1 MNKSIKLNLGCGQNS
16 KPGYV
21 NVDKYGQ
28 PDIRHDLETFPW
40 PWEDNTV
47 SEIVLNHVLEHLGQ
61 SQAVYLK
68 IIQEMYRIC
77 VPGAV
82 IQVAVPHPRSD
93 EFINDPTHVRVVT
106 PAGMELFSK
115 SRNKYW
121 IKNGYANSPLGLY
134 LDVDF
139 EMVAVNYSLA
149 PDWSQ
154 KLKSGECTQKEI
166 CRAMQTYNNVAQEI
180 RMELSVRK

>member
-1 MNKSIKLNLGCGQNS
+1 MSDSIKLNLGCGQNL

-21 NVDKYGQ
+21 NVDKYGR

-47 SEIVLNHVLEHLGQ
+47 GEITLNHVLEHLGE
-61 SQAVYLK
+61 SRAVYLK

-77 VPGAV
+77 LPGAA
-82 IQVAVPHPRSD
+82 IRVAVPHPRSD
-93 EFINDPTHVRVVT
+93 EFINDPTHVRAVT

-115 SRNKYW
+115 SKNKYW

-139 EMVAVNYSLA
+139 ETVGVNYSLA

-154 KLKSGECTQKEI
+154 KLKSGESTQAEI
-166 CRAMQTYNNVAQEI
+166 YSAMQTYNNVANEI
-180 RMELSVRK
+180 RIELSVIK